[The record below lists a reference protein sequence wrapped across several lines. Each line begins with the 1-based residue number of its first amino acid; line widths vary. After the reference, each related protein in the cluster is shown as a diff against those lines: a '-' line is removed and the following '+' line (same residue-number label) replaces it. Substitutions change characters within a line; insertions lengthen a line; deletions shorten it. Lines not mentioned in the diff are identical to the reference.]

1 MRGGWRPQDRTR
13 GLTRMIHVKP
23 WRCSTMGPQVR
34 TPGPAGCA
42 GCFTWNQQAMLGS
55 LPPRVETSVLTRMG
69 RLRPSLRPTP
79 AGVGHA
85 NRPGRPGAAAAFRCS
100 ANRLRMH
107 GCFTWN
113 RRQRPGGRRPSE
125 PDAGPGCLM
134 REPVRCPT
142 ALVLGDSDGPQATK
156 IHLESRRSS
165 TPGAGQIRVPGCARC
180 FTWNRRQC
188 SGGTAPSASNARTGC
203 LMRELRPSPR
213 RWRSSARTPI
223 PSSSGG
229 TAPVFPVEL
238 RRCSP
243 VGARLGRRT
252 GWMFHVE
259 PGGVFGRTTPP
270 DSDARTG

>member
-1 MRGGWRPQDRTR
+1 MVTEARGAHRSVRPRLASGSLAGAPGREGRAGGPSPAWVGGRGMRSDVSRRSAAMRDGWRPQDRTR

-156 IHLESRRSS
+156 IHLE
-165 TPGAGQIRVPGCARC
+165 
-180 FTWNRRQC
+180 
-188 SGGTAPSASNARTGC
+188 
-203 LMRELRPSPR
+203 
-213 RWRSSARTPI
+213 
-223 PSSSGG
+223 
-229 TAPVFPVEL
+229 L

>member
-1 MRGGWRPQDRTR
+1 MHRGARVARAGHLLHGSAGEGRGQMFNVGLRRCVAVGARRTGHVNSPGR
-13 GLTRMIHVKP
+13 FHVKP
-23 WRCSTMGPQVR
+23 WQCSTMGPQVR
-34 TPGPAGCA
+34 TPGPAGCP

-85 NRPGRPGAAAAFRCS
+85 NRPGRPGPAAAAFRCS

-113 RRQRPGGRRPSE
+113 RRQCPGGRRPSE

-188 SGGTAPSASNARTGC
+188 SGGTAPQ
-203 LMRELRPSPR
+203 L
-213 RWRSSARTPI
+213 RTP
-223 PSSSGG
+223 G
-229 TAPVFPVEL
+229 
-238 RRCSP
+238 
-243 VGARLGRRT
+243 
-252 GWMFHVE
+252 
-259 PGGVFGRTTPP
+259 P
-270 DSDARTG
+270 DVS